1 MKDSWRSQ
9 AAKPS
14 ERLNINK
21 AMKKQYSKP
30 SVQVI
35 DLKHRQM
42 ILCGSNGDK
51 SNSRKAPS
59 DYDDEFS
66 FIPGSP
72 ADMNRMA

>member
-1 MKDSWRSQ
+1 
-9 AAKPS
+9 
-14 ERLNINK
+14 
-21 AMKKQYSKP
+21 MKKNYSKP
-30 SVQVI
+30 SMQVI
-35 DLKHRQM
+35 NLKQRQM